1 MSMYRLFKSCLAVF
15 TISAGLSAAP
25 AAHAE
30 RGPATP
36 EEQARVIAL
45 AAVADKD
52 PLAAMTSPEGR
63 WFMKWSD
70 DVPDYNFG
78 PDKGAFLLM
87 NNAKGDLRRV
97 VRFQH
102 DLSSAVFQLEHQIHD
117 PQKNPADF
125 DAKTIAALKGL
136 LHAYETMLTTHPDIR
151 APQLDEAIA
160 ARDKGTLADFV
171 KALPPMPPR

>member
-15 TISAGLSAAP
+15 TISAGLAVAP

-36 EEQARVIAL
+36 EEQARVVAL

-52 PLAAMTSPEGR
+52 LIAAMSSPEGR
-63 WFMKWSD
+63 WFMKWTD

-78 PDKGAFLLM
+78 PDKGVFFVL
-87 NNAKGDLRRV
+87 NNAKGDLRRA

-102 DLSSAVFQLEHQIHD
+102 ELSTAVFQLQHQMHD
-117 PQKNPADF
+117 PQQNPADF
-125 DAKTIAALKGL
+125 DAKTIAGLEGL
-136 LHAYETMLTTHPDIR
+136 LHAYETMLATHPDIR
-151 APQLDEAIA
+151 SPQLDEAVA
-160 ARDKGTLADFV
+160 ARNHGTLAAFV
-171 KALPPMPPR
+171 KPLPMPPR